1 MTQSNQTKKSIE
13 EIKFLYKTN
22 VDLWTLLEPLIFIK
36 ITIIYSAKNP
46 VLKILFIILLNLL
59 FYFQ

>member
-36 ITIIYSAKNP
+36 IYSVKNP
-46 VLKILFIILLNLL
+46 ILKIIFIIMISLL
-59 FYFQ
+59 FF

>member
-1 MTQSNQTKKSIE
+1 MIQSNQTKKSIE

-36 ITIIYSAKNP
+36 IYSVKNP
-46 VLKILFIILLNLL
+46 ILKIIFIIMISLL
-59 FYFQ
+59 FF